1 MLTSNRILK
10 SPDTASSGTPA
21 RTLQAVVGRRRDLTP
36 AKGSCGNIN
45 ITNVPPKIAA
55 MLMAIVADEMKVP
68 LNELRF
74 ISIKQKG
81 SC

>member
-1 MLTSNRILK
+1 MLKSNKILK
-10 SPDTASSGTPA
+10 SPDAASSGAPA

-45 ITNVPPKIAA
+45 ITNVPPKTAA
-55 MLMAIVADEMKVP
+55 MLMAIVADEMKAP